1 MQEFADLDAYLA
13 ASSGDEDLAFLPVPI
28 VADYLGISSPAV
40 TARLKSGSLE
50 EVRIGKQRFVSRRSL
65 VALREADQDMIQR
78 TEAFLMDLAAKGEA
92 RVFYDPV
99 MSNVGLRWQVPAH
112 RDKIGWVLGAVSERS
127 YENHGVLLSVLV
139 HKKTPGDTLPSGG
152 FFTLAEHLGFDTED
166 WHSLVARETRKVLR
180 KFGRSK
186 AA

>member
-1 MQEFADLDAYLA
+1 MREFDDLDAYLV

-28 VADYLGISSPAV
+28 VAEYLGISSPAV

-65 VALREADQDMIQR
+65 VALREADQDMIER
-78 TEAFLMDLAAKGEA
+78 TEAFLVDLARRGET

-112 RDKIGWVLGAVSERS
+112 RDKIGWVLGQVSERS
-127 YENHGVLLSVLV
+127 YAKDKVLLSVLV

-152 FFTLAEHLGFDTED
+152 FFDMAGQPDLDTEGKHD
-166 WHSLVARETRKVLR
+166 LVARETRKVR
-180 KFGRSK
+180 KKFGRPK